1 MLELGRNVATEI
13 GRQERGRVSKLSSWY
28 YIHNQIVMWLT
39 YTLNFMNYR
48 ITKNYKVEEEMRQAI
63 DNYLDLLKI
72 GVKEVPK

>member
-1 MLELGRNVATEI
+1 LKNLVE
-13 GRQERGRVSKLSSWY
+13 S
-28 YIHNQIVMWLT
+28 LT
-39 YTLNFMNYR
+39 YARIKTQRGSRNLRAREKSGKFTFILIPYYS